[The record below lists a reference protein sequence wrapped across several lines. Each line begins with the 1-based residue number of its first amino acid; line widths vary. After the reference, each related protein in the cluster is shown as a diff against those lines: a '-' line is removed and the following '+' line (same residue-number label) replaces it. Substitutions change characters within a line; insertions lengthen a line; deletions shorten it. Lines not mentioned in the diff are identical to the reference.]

1 MATENKDPVLFGDE
15 IEKNEVEDSTVKE
28 SAKKKSKAR
37 QFMEE
42 ALKDDGD
49 QSADDLEKEKETDDG
64 EPVDDKKATELNEAE
79 IADHVEAL
87 FAGAEFSP
95 EFKEK
100 LQTILEFAVKTQ
112 VEAETL
118 RIKAEYDEKLADQI
132 EALDDKYEQA
142 INDYLS
148 EGVKT
153 WISENKIAISRNLML
168 EQAQSLLEGL
178 RGLLIEHN
186 INVPEG
192 QENLVEAQAVKID
205 TLRSRLNEQIEKN
218 TNTVKQLNEAK
229 KEIALNKLVEGLS
242 IIDAEKVKTL
252 AESVDANLDVDSF
265 QTKVKI
271 LKESYVT
278 KTASSDTGTTEVPL
292 LNESTLPG
300 ATTETKETPTNPYVS
315 RTLKLFEHR
324 NSK

>member
-1 MATENKDPVLFGDE
+1 MTTENKEPVLFGDE
-15 IEKNEVEDSTVKE
+15 TEKTDDANTVKE

-49 QSADDLEKEKETDDG
+49 QSAEDLEKEKATDDG
-64 EPVDDKKATELNEAE
+64 ETSKDDKETDTKLNEAE
-79 IADHVEAL
+79 IADHVDAL
-87 FAGAEFSP
+87 FAGAEFSD

-100 LQTILEFAVKTQ
+100 VTTVLEYAVKTQ

-118 RIKAEYDEKLADQI
+118 RLKAEYDEKLAVQI
-132 EALDDKYEQA
+132 EALDSKYEQA

-192 QENLVEAQAVKID
+192 QENLVEAQAAKID
-205 TLRSRLNEQIEKN
+205 VLRSRLNEQIETN
-218 TNTVKQLNEAK
+218 TNTVKKLNEAK

-252 AESVDANLDVDSF
+252 AESVDANLDVDGFTS
-265 QTKVKI
+265 KVKI
-271 LKESYVT
+271 LKESYVS
-278 KTASSDTGTTEVPL
+278 KTTTSETTEVPL